1 MALPSSGQITLNE
14 MHVEASGSSGT
25 QSNINSAPI
34 RALITKSASVQMAFT
49 EWYGASSAPVIPPT
63 IAASGP
69 TTMSMNCPYVSSPS
83 PYSTDVGYANPN
95 IVFNNI
101 NQPAAP
107 TPVYDPQYPA
117 IAPGPDTFFSSAS
130 CTPNV
135 YTGFSNAQLAAVI
148 AYPKTSF
155 GGYSSPAR
163 LTIYF
168 NGRYSNSNW
177 NTMRHTATTTG
188 NLTIPRASC
197 TYNTWWQGSNVPV
210 ANQPN
215 YPTTSGQTSYR
226 YNAPAPQ
233 QQIYYS
239 NPQTNYIHWT

>member
-1 MALPSSGQITLNE
+1 MALPSSGQITLNQ
-14 MHVEASGSSGT
+14 MHVEASGTSGT

-49 EWYGASSAPVIPPT
+49 EWYGASAAPVIPPT

-107 TPVYDPQYPA
+107 TPYLDPQYPA
-117 IAPGPDTFFSSAS
+117 IAPGPDTFFSRAS
-130 CTPNV
+130 CSPNV
-135 YTGFSNAQLAAVI
+135 YTGFSNAQLGACI
-148 AYPKTSF
+148 AYPRSTF
-155 GGYSSPAR
+155 GGVTYPAR

-168 NGRYSNSNW
+168 NKRYSNSNW

-197 TYNTWWQGSNVPV
+197 TYNTWWQGSNIPQ
-210 ANQPN
+210 ANQPS

-226 YNAPAPQ
+226 YNAPSFQ